1 MNLLTA
7 YQNNSTVG
15 LQPDPGGCWTYQ
27 GYYIA
32 PGGTLNTG
40 PLNITVNGVA
50 SFYTVGQQIGT
61 NDNPDV
67 TFTGLPYQVVFR
79 YQSCPGST
87 YCEVLQRIC
96 YSEVLVAWV
105 MLLCLQL
112 QFNQS
117 TNC

>member
-15 LQPDPGGCWTYQ
+15 SQPDPGGCWTYQ

-87 YCEVLQRIC
+87 CVGTPKD
-96 YSEVLVAWV
+96 
-105 MLLCLQL
+105 LLCSVFATSVQSIDQL
-112 QFNQS
+112 FDPTTYWN
-117 TNC
+117 